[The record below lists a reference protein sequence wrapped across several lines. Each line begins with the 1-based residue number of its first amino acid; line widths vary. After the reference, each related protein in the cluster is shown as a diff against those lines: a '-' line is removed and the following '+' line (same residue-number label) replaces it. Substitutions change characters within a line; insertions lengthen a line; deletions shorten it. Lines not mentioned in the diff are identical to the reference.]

1 MAKEKEYRV
10 QATVFCTVLAESEED
25 AGEQVDSDLCGMS
38 CGATEIT
45 GVGNIDDVGL
55 KSKCGW

>member
-10 QATVFCTVLAESEED
+10 EVTVFCTVMAESEED
-25 AGEQVDSDLCGMS
+25 AGEQADQDLCGMS
-38 CGATEIT
+38 CGATKIT

-55 KSKCGW
+55 KSKAGW

>member
-1 MAKEKEYRV
+1 MAKEREYRV
-10 QATVFCTVLAESEED
+10 QATVFCTVIAESEEY
-25 AGEQVDSDLCGMS
+25 AEQQADQDLCGME
-38 CGATEIT
+38 CGGTVIT

>member
-25 AGEQVDSDLCGMS
+25 AEQVADHDLCGMRY
-38 CGATEIT
+38 GDTEIT